1 MELSTA
7 LPDDISN
14 DDLEGGD
21 LVNVPSFSNP
31 CSSCC
36 DGSLPFSSCDV
47 EEEFCCS
54 VVIVVDDDATWSTA
68 SFNTMGTILF
78 DAALISGCVLTIA
91 RDNNYNILPPLREL
105 EDINLFPI

>member
-21 LVNVPSFSNP
+21 LVYVPSFSNP
-31 CSSCC
+31 CSSCV
-36 DGSLPFSSCDV
+36 GSLPFSSAI
-47 EEEFCCS
+47 CS
-54 VVIVVDDDATWSTA
+54 AVIVVVVVVDNATWSTA